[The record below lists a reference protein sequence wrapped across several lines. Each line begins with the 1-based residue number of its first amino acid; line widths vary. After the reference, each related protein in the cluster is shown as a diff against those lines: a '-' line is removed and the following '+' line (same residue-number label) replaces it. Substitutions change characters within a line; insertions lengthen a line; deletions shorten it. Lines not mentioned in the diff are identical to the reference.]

1 MRFIVIYL
9 SLIFSAS
16 LYAGSIQKW
25 IDEEG
30 NVHYGDTPP
39 IDANTSDVRVTGLPS
54 NPGRALPRLSGNDG
68 DDKSSSN
75 NANTS
80 GEAQDAAKLTCD
92 RAKKDL
98 EVLNGNVPIRLKGAD
113 GSESYMTAEQIEARR
128 KSTEVDI
135 KNFCK

>member
-1 MRFIVIYL
+1 MRFFVIYL
-9 SLIFSAS
+9 SLIFSTS

-25 IDEEG
+25 TDEEG

-39 IDANTSDVRVTGLPS
+39 IDANATDIRVTGVPS
-54 NPGRALPRLSGNDG
+54 NPGKALPRLSGNDG
-68 DDKSSSN
+68 DENSSGD
-75 NANTS
+75 NANAS
-80 GEAQDAAKLTCD
+80 GGAQDPAKATCD

-98 EVLNGNVPIRLKGAD
+98 EVLNGNVPIRLKGAE
-113 GSESYMTAEQIEARR
+113 GSETYMTPEQIEARR

>member
-1 MRFIVIYL
+1 MRFFVIFL
-9 SLIFSAS
+9 SLTFSAS

-25 IDEEG
+25 TDEEG

-39 IDANTSDVRVTGLPS
+39 IDANATDVRVTGAPS
-54 NPGRALPRLSGNDG
+54 NPGKALPRLSGNDG
-68 DDKSSSN
+68 DQASSGQ
-75 NANTS
+75 NADAS
-80 GEAQDAAKLTCD
+80 GDPAKLTCE

-113 GSESYMTAEQIEARR
+113 GSESYMTPEQIDARR
-128 KSTEVDI
+128 KSTEIDI